1 MTDFKEVRTTAHE
14 KGTRGRATTYKLTQ
28 LVWLLI
34 GLLEG
39 ALGLRFIF
47 KLIGANPANA
57 FAAFL
62 YKLTDLFLAPFANL
76 AGSPSAGN
84 MVLEISTLL
93 AMMIYGLIGWGLERL
108 VYVLFYR
115 PRGTVSTRQTVVAAR
130 TPPPQADVENQ
141 QVSENEEIES

>member
-28 LVWLLI
+28 LVWLLL

-47 KLIGANPANA
+47 RLIGANPANA

-76 AGSPSAGN
+76 VGSPSAGN

-115 PRGTVSTRQTVVAAR
+115 PRGQVSTRQTVVAAR
-130 TPPPQADVENQ
+130 TPPPEATASNQ
-141 QVSENEEIES
+141 QSSDIEETEN